1 MTGHGRWRLLALV
14 FLVALAALASF
25 WALEVTRRG
34 AETTQTRTPT
44 TTPDYYVDEFNF
56 VRMSPA
62 GQPRYTITGDKLVHF
77 PVDDSSEVVHP
88 VVKNFEGKLP
98 PMTVVANRARIEDD
112 NSKVHLNGNVN
123 ADRPAAPG
131 VQHFHLESD
140 YLQLLPDEDIIRTDR
155 PVTIRLGDSV
165 LHGTGMVANNA
176 TREFRLAGNVRG
188 HYVMPPQ

>member
-1 MTGHGRWRLLALV
+1 MTGYGRWRLIAAVFFAALT
-14 FLVALAALASF
+14 ALASF
-25 WALEVTRRG
+25 WGLEVMRQG
-34 AETTQTRTPT
+34 SGTTQTRTPP

-77 PVDDSSEVVHP
+77 PIDNSSEVVHP
-88 VVKNFEGKLP
+88 VVKNFESNLP
-98 PMTVVANRARIEDD
+98 PMTVIADRARIEDD

-131 VQHFHLESD
+131 LQHFHLESD
-140 YLQLLPDEDIIRTDR
+140 YLQLLPDDDILRTDR
-155 PVTIRLGDSV
+155 PVTIHLGDSV

-188 HYVMPPQ
+188 RYVAPPQ